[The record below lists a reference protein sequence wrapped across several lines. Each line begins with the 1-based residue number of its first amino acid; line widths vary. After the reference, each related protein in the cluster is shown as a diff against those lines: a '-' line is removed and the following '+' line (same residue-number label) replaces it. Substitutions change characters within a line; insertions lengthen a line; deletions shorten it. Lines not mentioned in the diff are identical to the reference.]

1 MLALD
6 KGENVFL
13 IFLDLL
19 AAFDMVNHSL
29 LFSRLQQRCGT
40 CGTVLNRFESY
51 LTQFVKINESYAS
64 KHVLSVGVLQG
75 PVLEPVL
82 YLLYTSPISDVTRS
96 YNYIFSYHLYA
107 DDTQLYIAMPMSQ
120 FIQQDK
126 LKLM

>member
-40 CGTVLNRFESY
+40 VLNRFESY
-51 LTQFVKINESYAS
+51 LTQFVKINESYSS
-64 KHVLSVGVLQG
+64 KHVLSVGEPQG
-75 PVLEPVL
+75 SVLEPVL
-82 YLLYTSPISDVTRS
+82 YLVYTSPKGVMLLGATIISSV
-96 YNYIFSYHLYA
+96 I
-107 DDTQLYIAMPMSQ
+107 ICM
-120 FIQQDK
+120 
-126 LKLM
+126 LMILSFTLLCR

>member
-6 KGENVFL
+6 KGENIFL
-13 IFLDLL
+13 ILLDVL
-19 AAFDMVNHSL
+19 AAFDTVNHSL
-29 LFSRLQQRCGT
+29 LFSKLQQRCDT

-51 LTQFVKINESYAS
+51 LTQFVKINESYSS
-64 KHVLSVGVLQG
+64 KHVLSVGVPQG
-75 PVLEPVL
+75 SVLEPVL
-82 YLLYTSPISDVTRS
+82 YLVYTSPISDVTRS

-107 DDTQLYIAMPMSQ
+107 DDAQLYIAVPMSQ

>member
-6 KGENVFL
+6 KRENVFL
-13 IFLDLL
+13 ILLDLL

-29 LFSRLQQRCGT
+29 LFSKLQQRCDT

-51 LTQFVKINESYAS
+51 LTQFVKINESYSS
-64 KHVLSVGVLQG
+64 KHVLSVGVPQG
-75 PVLEPVL
+75 SVLEPVL
-82 YLLYTSPISDVTRS
+82 YLVYTSPISDVTRS
-96 YNYIFSYHLYA
+96 YNYIFSYHLYV
-107 DDTQLYIAMPMSQ
+107 DDAQLYIAVPMSQ

>member
-1 MLALD
+1 MSALD
-6 KGENVFL
+6 KGENIFL
-13 IFLDLL
+13 ILLDLL

-29 LFSRLQQRCGT
+29 LFSKLQQRCHT

-75 PVLEPVL
+75 SVLEPVL

-107 DDTQLYIAMPMSQ
+107 DDAKLYIAVPMS
-120 FIQQDK
+120 
-126 LKLM
+126 